1 MPAVWQ
7 RAWGVHTE
15 HDATSWSFSA
25 RGRRNRARA
34 YSRMAC
40 SSRILEET
48 ADGDYWKQFT
58 PKGIRKRVKS
68 CKGKVFYSRSN
79 HRKKKNAS
87 QDLFLHHGN
96 MKILFLLTT
105 LDRSALS
112 RLADKPKHRLYALN
126 KEDFWN
132 KMFFS
137 VKSIFHILK
146 ISTHFAVILF
156 LLELY

>member
-34 YSRMAC
+34 YSRMAS

-48 ADGDYWKQFT
+48 ADGDYRKHFT
-58 PKGIRKRVKS
+58 PKGIRIV
-68 CKGKVFYSRSN
+68 
-79 HRKKKNAS
+79 
-87 QDLFLHHGN
+87 
-96 MKILFLLTT
+96 
-105 LDRSALS
+105 LS
-112 RLADKPKHRLYALN
+112 RLADKLKHRLYALN
-126 KEDFWN
+126 KEFFWN

-137 VKSIFHILK
+137 VKNIFHILK
-146 ISTHFAVILF
+146 ISMPFCRYFIFV
-156 LLELY
+156 